1 MAAELGQTDDP
12 KALVP
17 GDVAAVTATMWA
29 LRSYGDALLEAGNGL
44 TRIDTQEGWSGAAA
58 DQFRDRFQGEPGK
71 WVEAGD
77 SFHSAAEALDAY
89 ASTLQWA
96 QQQAGEAIRLWNQAQ
111 AATAQAKDDHAH
123 AVAQAEQDAAVKTAS
138 GVPTAPV
145 TIPFHD
151 PGEAGRQ
158 AARQQLDR
166 ARTQL
171 KSAGDT
177 ANRTVGQARDKAPER
192 PGFWSEVGD
201 FFSGV
206 GTELENAGIAAVN
219 GVASLANAALNH
231 PGDVLAA
238 AGGLAVT
245 AISGAGEGLGIGLDA
260 TGIGAVAGVPLNVV
274 AAAGVATG
282 AGMTVAA
289 AGDLIHH
296 AATDDQVSP
305 VSRSNEPSGTPGK
318 AGTKTDRLKEH
329 LTDKDLDAARRELN
343 GEVVATKS
351 TGQPWDHVD
360 EVQNAQ
366 RGLVNRI
373 NQLKRQLGDSRISD
387 GDRSAV
393 ESELSEASRLLDYSE
408 QFVPRG

>member
-1 MAAELGQTDDP
+1 MG
-12 KALVP
+12 
-17 GDVAAVTATMWA
+17 
-29 LRSYGDALLEAGNGL
+29 
-44 TRIDTQEGWSGAAA
+44 
-58 DQFRDRFQGEPGK
+58 
-71 WVEAGD
+71 
-77 SFHSAAEALDAY
+77 
-89 ASTLQWA
+89 
-96 QQQAGEAIRLWNQAQ
+96 QQQAGEAIQLWNQAQ
-111 AATAQAKDDHAH
+111 AVTTQATADHAR
-123 AVAQAEQDAAVKTAS
+123 AVAQAEQDAAAKTAS
-138 GVPTAPV
+138 GVPTAPA
-145 TIPFHD
+145 TIPFQD
-151 PGEAGRQ
+151 PGEPQRQ
-158 AARQQLDR
+158 TARQQLDR
-166 ARTQL
+166 ARAQL

-192 PGFWSEVGD
+192 PGFWSQVGD
-201 FFSGV
+201 FFSDV
-206 GTELENAGIAAVN
+206 GTELEHAGIAAVN
-219 GVASLANAALNH
+219 SVASLGNAAVNH

-245 AISGAGEGLGIGLDA
+245 AISGAGEGLGIALDA

-274 AAAGVATG
+274 SAAGVVAG
-282 AGMTVAA
+282 AGMTVAT

-296 AATDDQVSP
+296 AATDDRVSP
-305 VSRSNEPSGTPGK
+305 ANSSSEPSGTPGK

-373 NQLKRQLGDSRISD
+373 NQLKRQLGDSRITD
-387 GDRSAV
+387 ADRSALG
-393 ESELSEASRLLDYSE
+393 SELSEASRLLDYSE